1 VHPVFFHIRSLL
13 IPSYGAMSAV
23 GVLLGLILAQR
34 TARIVGLNTGKVW
47 NLCVAGLFSALIA
60 QRLLLVLLN
69 WSDIR
74 LHPQWMLALSMI
86 QHPLLTGAGALSGVG
101 MAAFY
106 ALRGGMPL
114 AATADAL
121 AAPLSLGLAFEQFGA
136 LFAGSGFGTE
146 TTARWAVTYSEPLAA
161 RWSGTPLGV
170 PLHPVQVYAAL
181 AFLTLSLWLLVLLP
195 ARRQQGDIAGLWL
208 VGAGVTVFITEFW
221 RDREGRGSLLHGAL
235 NGPQAAAILF
245 VIAGA
250 LVMLQRRLQEIE
262 QDQKQPEADLQ
273 RKAPGTG
280 LDRTISAENEANHG

>member
-1 VHPVFFHIRSLL
+1 
-13 IPSYGAMSAV
+13 
-23 GVLLGLILAQR
+23 
-34 TARIVGLNTGKVW
+34 
-47 NLCVAGLFSALIA
+47 
-60 QRLLLVLLN
+60 
-69 WSDIR
+69 
-74 LHPQWMLALSMI
+74 
-86 QHPLLTGAGALSGVG
+86 
-101 MAAFY
+101 
-106 ALRGGMPL
+106 
-114 AATADAL
+114 
-121 AAPLSLGLAFEQFGA
+121 

-235 NGPQAAAILF
+235 DGPQAAAILF